1 MTSLPVR
8 MFNNNAWPDHDDG
21 EDKDERNDVMARR
34 DEEEKKEPAIGPVK
48 GDFVAPPEVMEQDE
62 ASDALPSQEEFWRP
76 PTRFGSVPVEKEPL
90 GWDRRRGFR
99 KLFPQVMLPFQV
111 VDRVQFGHT
120 AFCEKR
126 VNGMIFIRDVTENF
140 SIMFG

>member
-1 MTSLPVR
+1 

-21 EDKDERNDVMARR
+21 QDKDERNDVMARR

-76 PTRFGSVPVEKEPL
+76 PTRFGSVPVEKEPWA
-90 GWDRRRGFR
+90 GIGA
-99 KLFPQVMLPFQV
+99 
-111 VDRVQFGHT
+111 G
-120 AFCEKR
+120 
-126 VNGMIFIRDVTENF
+126 GSENF
-140 SIMFG
+140 FHKSCCRFRWLTGCNSAIPHFARNGLTG